1 MLKQNYPALWRKSLT
16 SRAGMR
22 VFYTGSSQYHMFF
35 CVPSEKNEGRTLRF
49 CVSAPGRKR
58 GTPCVFPGKEKILLS
73 PTEKYRTAR
82 SGKEE
87 IFICQPKAGIVF
99 SEKIGYPEIWK
110 RCHENTCYL
119 PDKGLVWLTH

>member
-58 GTPCVFPGKEKILLS
+58 GTPCVFPGKEKICCRRQKNTG
-73 PTEKYRTAR
+73 PRGAEK
-82 SGKEE
+82 K
-87 IFICQPKAGIVF
+87 KF
-99 SEKIGYPEIWK
+99 SFVNRRRELFFLKK
-110 RCHENTCYL
+110 
-119 PDKGLVWLTH
+119 